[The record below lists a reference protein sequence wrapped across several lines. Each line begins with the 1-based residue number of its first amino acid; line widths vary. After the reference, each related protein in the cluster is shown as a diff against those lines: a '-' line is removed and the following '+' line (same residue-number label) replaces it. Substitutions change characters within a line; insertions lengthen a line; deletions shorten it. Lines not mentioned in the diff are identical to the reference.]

1 MAGFRIEG
9 NSSNNVAEVN
19 ASNQLKAVLE
29 TDVETNPG
37 NVGAVRAFGENDA
50 GSLVGTAYLKSWE
63 ISDDYRARVGV
74 DTFLFD
80 DGFNSTTQNTN
91 NWAYTFATMTAAQ
104 PGAGTV
110 NFGVVQGTT
119 SAHGAFMRSFQ
130 YFPSITTAP
139 VWHEASWGMFT
150 APLVTNE
157 VWSCGLG
164 LPGSAILLPTDGV
177 WLQLT
182 SGGLI
187 GRLCFNGV
195 FTDTGVLLTPGDYT
209 VGQIYK
215 HSIMVGNNVIEFW
228 RDDVLLGS
236 VTVPGGNGEPMIQG
250 SLPAFMMKHNTGAV
264 SNTNTMRVSNVVVT
278 LADLATSK
286 PWGHQMSG
294 AGSFSGVGQN
304 GQAQGSTCGGFGQ
317 GAIAATAAGT
327 NTTANVTGLGGY
339 GVMTAQATNVAAAG
353 DMIASSYQNPAA
365 TINITGKNLYIT
377 NVRVSCMNTGAVV
390 AVTPTSLVWGLAYG
404 HTAVS
409 LATAETASFA
419 TATTHA
425 PRRIPLG
432 MCSAAIGTV
441 VGGSYDKE
449 VWANLDTP
457 ICVRPGEFIATTV
470 RFRVGTATA
479 SQEVTYTVTFAGY
492 WE

>member
-1 MAGFRIEG
+1 MAVIDSGS
-9 NSSNNVAEVN
+9 NSAGKANVDAKFN
-19 ASNQLKAVLE
+19 LKATLPTSVA
-29 TDVETNPG
+29 TDADV
-37 NVGAVRAFGENDA
+37 VGCVRSFSENDD
-50 GSLVGTAYLKSWE
+50 GSKTGTPYLKSPETSGDW
-63 ISDDYRARVGV
+63 RLRVGV
-74 DTFLFD
+74 DTYLFD
-80 DGFNSTTQNTN
+80 DSFNATAQNTN

-119 SAHGAFMRSFQ
+119 SAHGAMMRTFQ

-139 VWHEASWGMFT
+139 VWHESSWGMFT
-150 APLVTNE
+150 AALVTNE
-157 VWSCGLG
+157 VWACGLG

-195 FTDTGVLLTPGDYT
+195 FTDTGVLLDAADYT

-236 VTVPGGNGEPMIQG
+236 VAVPTGNGEPMLQG
-250 SLPAFMMKHNTGAV
+250 SLPCFMMKYNTGAV
-264 SNTNTMRVSNVVVT
+264 ANTNTMRASNVVVT
-278 LADLATSK
+278 LADIATNK
-286 PWGHQMSG
+286 PWREQMSG
-294 AGSFSGVGQN
+294 AGCFSGSGQN
-304 GQAQGSTCGGFGQ
+304 GYTQGSTSGGFSQ
-317 GAIAATAAGT
+317 SAIAATIAGS

-365 TINITGKNLYIT
+365 TINITGKNLFIT
-377 NVRVSCMNTGAVV
+377 GVRISCMNTGAVV
-390 AVTPTSLVWGLAYG
+390 ATAPTSLVWGLAYG

-432 MCSAAIGTV
+432 MCTAPVGAA
-441 VGGSYDKE
+441 VGAMYDRDI
-449 VWANLDTP
+449 VASFGTP

-479 SQEVTYTVTFAGY
+479 SQELTYVVGFDGY